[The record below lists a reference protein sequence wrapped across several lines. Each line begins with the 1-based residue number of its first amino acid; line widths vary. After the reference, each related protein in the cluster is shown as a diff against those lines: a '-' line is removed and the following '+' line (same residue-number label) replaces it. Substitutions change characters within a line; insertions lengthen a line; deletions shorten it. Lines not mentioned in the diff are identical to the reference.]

1 MDDDAFQAG
10 AFQRNAFQIGFV
22 IAWARSLKAAG
33 RWLLL
38 KSPRDFLRAAAR
50 RWYLKRGQ

>member
-22 IAWARSLKAAG
+22 IAWARSLKAPL

-38 KSPRDFLRAAAR
+38 KSPRDWLRSAAR
-50 RWYLKRGQ
+50 RWYLKRGE

>member
-38 KSPRDFLRAAAR
+38 KSPRAFLRAAAH